1 MCHVSWIWPPYFHLI
16 LNLNVGIMLKLKLD
30 FTTKCPLF
38 TLGDS
43 IKTFSL
49 IELQIA
55 GGDKSQKWK
64 LSFGGFCGDYM
75 GYLKMYF

>member
-1 MCHVSWIWPPYFHLI
+1 
-16 LNLNVGIMLKLKLD
+16 MLKLKLD

-75 GYLKMYF
+75 GYLGPKTLNKWVPFLKN